1 MDFALTLQQQDFR
14 DEVRA
19 VVDAYVTPELH
30 ERVHRTGTYADKDL
44 YRALA
49 ARGWLAGAVPGLGER
64 DPIELYLLFHE
75 LETQG
80 APFDGLVM
88 NMMISG
94 VINHLG
100 SQFLKDSVMAPLL
113 AGDGQICMGFS
124 EPGSGSDVANCT
136 TRAERK
142 DDGWLINGH
151 KMWTTLAHVADW
163 VILLTRTD
171 PAAAKHRGLT
181 MFLVPMNLPG
191 VDVHPVLTMG
201 AERTNAT
208 YYTDVELGDEWRIGE
223 VGGGWTV
230 MVTALAFER
239 GVMGNTNPGVHL
251 LSQTAAGLS
260 GAARDPGRV
269 PGRDEI
275 AEELA
280 RIAIE
285 NQVST
290 LLTQRAAWIAAQGG
304 LPGLEGSKAKLF
316 SSEAYQRGT
325 ARLLELLGADGL
337 YPSQVPGAAA
347 DGWLNHHV
355 RHSPVTTIY
364 GGTSEIIRN
373 AIAERELGLPKT
385 RKA

>member
-1 MDFALTLQQQDFR
+1 MDFALTPQQRAFR

-19 VVDAYVTPELH
+19 VIDGYMTPEVH
-30 ERVHRTGTYADKDL
+30 ERLHRTGTYADKGL

-49 ARGWLAGAVPGLGER
+49 ERGWLAGAVPGLGER

-94 VINHLG
+94 VIHHLG
-100 SQFLKDSVMAPLL
+100 GDFLKDSVMRPLV
-113 AGDGQICMGFS
+113 AGDAQMCMGFS

-136 TRAERK
+136 TRAEWQGDR
-142 DDGWLINGH
+142 WLINGH

-181 MFLVPMNLPG
+181 MFIVPMDRTG
-191 VDVHPVLTMG
+191 VEVRPVYTMG
-201 AERTNAT
+201 PERTNAT
-208 YYTDVELGDEWRIGE
+208 YYTDVELEDDWRIGE
-223 VGGGWTV
+223 VGAGWTV

-239 GVMGNTNPGVHL
+239 GVMGNTNPGVLL
-251 LSQTAAGLS
+251 LSQVLDWLRSADADR
-260 GAARDPGRV
+260 GAV
-269 PGRDEI
+269 

-285 NQVST
+285 NHVST
-290 LLTQRAAWIAAQGG
+290 LLTQRAAWIAAEGG

-325 ARLLELLGADGL
+325 ARLLDLIGTTGL
-337 YPSQVPGAAA
+337 YPEEVPQAAA
-347 DGWLNHHV
+347 GGWLNVHV

-385 RKA
+385 RPAGPK